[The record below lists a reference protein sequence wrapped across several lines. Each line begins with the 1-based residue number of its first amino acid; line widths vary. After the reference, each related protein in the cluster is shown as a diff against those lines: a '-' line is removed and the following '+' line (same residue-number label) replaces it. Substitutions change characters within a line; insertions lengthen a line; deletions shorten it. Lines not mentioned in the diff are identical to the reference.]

1 MACIALV
8 DYFYHVQQNF
18 VRADMNEKLKS
29 IIIDDEEF
37 ARENLRML
45 VEEYCPDVDLIG
57 TASSASEARQLIDE
71 NNPDLVFLDIMMPG
85 EDGFMF
91 LQSLPDRKFQV
102 IFTTAFRDYALRA
115 IKESAVD
122 YLEKPID
129 IEDLQKAIEKA
140 KNIAHQKKNLKV
152 TDARLT
158 KILENIALT
167 NTVEKTVI
175 PTKDGM
181 AVVKN
186 TDIIHLEAFENY
198 TTLYLTGGKKYVSS
212 RSIKAFEDKLDPN
225 MFFRAHKSHII
236 NIAHHLKEFNRTEG
250 NVAILSDG
258 TQVPVARRKLQEFL
272 DKLSGIE

>member
-1 MACIALV
+1 MSG
-8 DYFYHVQQNF
+8 
-18 VRADMNEKLKS
+18 KLNA

-45 VEEYCPDVDLIG
+45 VEEFCTDVQIVGL
-57 TASSASEARQLIDE
+57 ASSAGQARQIIE
-71 NNPDLVFLDIMMPG
+71 EQNPDLVFLDIMMPS

-91 LQSLPDRKFQV
+91 LQSINDRKFQV

-129 IEDLQKAIEKA
+129 IDDLQKAIAKA
-140 KNIAHQKKNLKV
+140 KELNDQKKTTKIPE
-152 TDARLT
+152 TRLT

-175 PTKDGM
+175 PTKDGL

-186 TDIIHLEAFENY
+186 TEIIHLEAFENY
-198 TTLYLTGGKKYVSS
+198 TTLYLVGGKKYVSS
-212 RSIKAFEDKLDPN
+212 KSIKAFEDKLDPN
-225 MFFRAHKSHII
+225 MFFRVHKSHII
-236 NIAHHLKEFNRTEG
+236 NIAHHLKELNRTEG
-250 NVAILSDG
+250 NIAVLSDG

-272 DKLSGIE
+272 DKLSTIG

>member
-1 MACIALV
+1 MAA
-8 DYFYHVQQNF
+8 
-18 VRADMNEKLKS
+18 KLKA

-45 VEEYCPDVDLIG
+45 VDDFCPDVSVEG
-57 TASSASEARQLIDE
+57 VAGSATQARQLLDE
-71 NNPDLVFLDIMMPG
+71 VNPDLVFLDIMMPG

-91 LQSLPDRKFQV
+91 LQSVENRTFQV

-115 IKESAVD
+115 IKENAID

-129 IEDLQKAIEKA
+129 IEDLQKAVEKA
-140 KNIAHQKKNLKV
+140 RTIVDQKKTTKLS
-152 TDARLT
+152 DSRMS

-167 NTVEKTVI
+167 NTVEKTII
-175 PTKDGM
+175 PTKDGL

-212 RSIKAFEDKLDPN
+212 KSIKAFEDKLDPN
-225 MFFRAHKSHII
+225 MFFRVHKSHII
-236 NIAHHLKEFNRTEG
+236 NLAHHLKELNRTEG
-250 NVAILSDG
+250 NIAVLSDG

-272 DKLSGIE
+272 DKLANI

>member
-1 MACIALV
+1 MSG
-8 DYFYHVQQNF
+8 
-18 VRADMNEKLKS
+18 KLKA
-29 IIIDDEEF
+29 IIVDDEEF
-37 ARENLRML
+37 ARENLRMM
-45 VEEYCPDVDLIG
+45 VEDFCEDVQIVG
-57 TASSASEARQLIDE
+57 TASSAVQARQLIEE

-91 LQSLPDRKFQV
+91 LQSLEDRKFQV
-102 IFTTAFRDYALRA
+102 VFTTAFRDYALRA

-129 IEDLQKAIEKA
+129 IDDLQKAILKA
-140 KNIAHQKKNLKV
+140 REIHDQKKTNKIPES
-152 TDARLT
+152 RLT

-175 PTKDGM
+175 PTKDGL

-198 TTLYLTGGKKYVSS
+198 TTLYLVGGKKYVSS
-212 RSIKAFEDKLDPN
+212 KSIKAFEDKLDPN
-225 MFFRAHKSHII
+225 MFFRIHKSHII
-236 NIAHHLKEFNRTEG
+236 NIAHHLKELNRSEG
-250 NVAILSDG
+250 NIAVLSDG

-272 DKLSGIE
+272 DKLSSIG

>member
-1 MACIALV
+1 
-8 DYFYHVQQNF
+8 
-18 VRADMNEKLKS
+18 MNHKLQS

-45 VEEYCPDVDLIG
+45 IEEYCPDVHLVG
-57 TASSASEARQLIDE
+57 AASSAKEARTMIE
-71 NNPDLVFLDIMMPG
+71 ETNPDLVFLDIMMPS

-129 IEDLQKAIEKA
+129 IEELQKAIEKA
-140 KNIAHQKKNLKV
+140 KNLSHQKKKINV
-152 TDARLT
+152 TDERLT

-225 MFFRAHKSHII
+225 MFFRTHKSHII
-236 NIAHHLKEFNRTEG
+236 NLAHHLKEFNRSEG
-250 NVAILSDG
+250 NLAVLSDG

>member
-1 MACIALV
+1 MS
-8 DYFYHVQQNF
+8 Q
-18 VRADMNEKLKS
+18 KLQA
-29 IIIDDEEF
+29 IIVDDEEF
-37 ARENLRML
+37 ARENLRMMI
-45 VEEYCPDVDLIG
+45 EEYCPDVILSG
-57 TASSASEARQLIDE
+57 VASSAREARQMIE
-71 NNPDLVFLDIMMPG
+71 ETNPDLVFLDIMMPG

-91 LQSLPDRKFQV
+91 LQSLPDRTFHV

-129 IEDLQKAIEKA
+129 IEELQKAIEKVRTLTL
-140 KNIAHQKKNLKV
+140 QKKNLKV
-152 TDARLT
+152 SDDRLT

-167 NTVEKTVI
+167 NTVEKTII
-175 PTKDGM
+175 PTKDGV

-225 MFFRAHKSHII
+225 MFFRTHKSHII

-272 DKLSGIE
+272 DKLTGIE